1 MTSYSEHLINRIFNS
16 RPEYY
21 ILVRYYMHY
30 TDISQNKLQPTLFS
44 TVVKW
49 FTFLAHPAYVEMAI
63 FIVAIKL

>member
-1 MTSYSEHLINRIFNS
+1 
-16 RPEYY
+16 
-21 ILVRYYMHY
+21 MHY